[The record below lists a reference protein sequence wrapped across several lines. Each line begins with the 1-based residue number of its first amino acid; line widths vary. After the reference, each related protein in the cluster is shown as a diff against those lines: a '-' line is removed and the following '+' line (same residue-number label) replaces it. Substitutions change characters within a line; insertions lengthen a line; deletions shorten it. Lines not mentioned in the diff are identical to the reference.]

1 MFAGA
6 LLFALVPTTIGVF
19 GLCRETAYFVSVLP
33 ETTTCGLGTVDSFFT
48 IFFVGP
54 IAGVV
59 GGAFGW
65 GASRLSVSVHLKT
78 NAPSVNDSPPER

>member
-54 IAGVV
+54 ISGGCWRRFRMGCVAVV
-59 GGAFGW
+59 GK
-65 GASRLSVSVHLKT
+65 R
-78 NAPSVNDSPPER
+78 SPKD